1 MGREA
6 QVSSPLPVG
15 TRACLRVVA
24 WRVAIAVLVLVFCE
38 PSRAVLGQ
46 PAAPRAARQSAPEI
60 RKARAEVDALRRQL
74 LQISRL
80 SPLDVLVA
88 VRVVESSLGD
98 RTDVTK
104 YRAEWQLRPTGLI
117 VRGTATKVP
126 DGFFLEIHP
135 HPSVGLTFQD
145 LAPDLLDLPY
155 EVKLRKGHVGED
167 SLAVVVDALEH
178 VFRVPSG
185 EMYLNVSTS
194 VPAISELKARG
205 EASDTAKDRT
215 VRRNPINS
223 VFFTSIVSDRWTH
236 ARTLRELRSRENTA
250 APKR

>member
-6 QVSSPLPVG
+6 LVKSPLAAG
-15 TRACLRVVA
+15 TRAHPRAVA
-24 WRVAIAVLVLVFCE
+24 RWATIVVLVLAVYA

-46 PAAPRAARQSAPEI
+46 PPVPRVARQSAPEI
-60 RKARAEVDALRRQL
+60 RKARAGVERLQRQI

-88 VRVVESSLGD
+88 ARAAESSLGD

-104 YRAEWQLRPTGLI
+104 YRTEWQLRPTGLI
-117 VRGTATKVP
+117 ARGTATKVS

-135 HPSVGLTFQD
+135 RPSVGLTFQD

-155 EVKLRKGHVGED
+155 DVKLRKGHVGED
-167 SLAVVVDALEH
+167 SLAVVVDAIEH
-178 VFRVPSG
+178 GFRVPSG
-185 EMYLNVSTS
+185 EIYLNVSTS
-194 VPAISELKARG
+194 APASSEVKATG
-205 EASDTAKDRT
+205 EAYDTAKDRT
-215 VRRNPINS
+215 ARRNPINS

-236 ARTLRELRSRENTA
+236 AKTLRELRSREKAA

>member
-6 QVSSPLPVG
+6 LVKSPLTAG
-15 TRACLRVVA
+15 ARTSLRVA
-24 WRVAIAVLVLVFCE
+24 ARRVATFVLVLGVYA
-38 PSRAVLGQ
+38 PSRAMLGQ
-46 PAAPRAARQSAPEI
+46 PPVPKAARESESAVG
-60 RKARAEVDALRRQL
+60 KTRAGVERLQRQILRV
-74 LQISRL
+74 SRL
-80 SPLDVLVA
+80 SPLDVEVA
-88 VRVVESSLGD
+88 ARAVESSLGD

-104 YRAEWQLRPTGLI
+104 YRAEWQLRPTGL
-117 VRGTATKVP
+117 VARGTATKVP

-135 HPSVGLTFQD
+135 RPSVGLTFQD

-155 EVKLRKGHVGED
+155 DVKLRKGHVGED
-167 SLAVVVDALEH
+167 SLAVAVDAVEH

-194 VPAISELKARG
+194 APASSEVKATH
-205 EASDTAKDRT
+205 EAYDTAKDRT
-215 VRRNPINS
+215 ATRNPINS

-236 ARTLRELRSRENTA
+236 AKTLRELRSREKAA